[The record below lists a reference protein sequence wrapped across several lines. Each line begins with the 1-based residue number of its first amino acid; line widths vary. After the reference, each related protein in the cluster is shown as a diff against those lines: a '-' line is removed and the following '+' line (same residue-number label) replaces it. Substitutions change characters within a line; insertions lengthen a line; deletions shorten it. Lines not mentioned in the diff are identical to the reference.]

1 MNFTKFHDFLLF
13 SDPRPRPIWA
23 VKPTQGLQNVVFS
36 IGNGSSGELGGA
48 QGSSGELRGAQGR
61 SGALRGA
68 QGSSGELRGAQRA
81 LLPFLT
87 TCLTFWSHLRRPPAA
102 FGALSG
108 TFGELFWSPFR
119 DILGALLESTWRH
132 FGGPFD
138 PFRSHFGSPFGVILM
153 TFREPFS
160 SPFGDFRGPLGAL
173 RASF

>member
-36 IGNGSSGELGGA
+36 IGNGSSGELRGA
-48 QGSSGELRGAQGR
+48 QGSSGE
-61 SGALRGA
+61 LRGA

-108 TFGELFWSPFR
+108 TSGELFWSPFR
-119 DILGALLESTWRH
+119 NILEALLESIWRH
-132 FGGPFD
+132 FGGPFE

-153 TFREPFS
+153 PFREPFP